1 MSLIAPVRTA
11 GEQTLLDRLA
21 TRPPA
26 AAEAARAVIAA
37 SGLPTRRVEAFKWS
51 DLRAALS
58 DGLPEPAGAHPVV
71 PHAIAALSPL
81 VLSFRADGI
90 GVEGAPPAGLDVA
103 VEDGGATTA
112 EGLVA
117 ALAAALAPKRLV
129 LTVTQALDR
138 PIVLLR
144 GPGAPMRIAV
154 EVAGKGAVTLI
165 EVIAADAGLS
175 TGLIEAQVASGG
187 VLTRISLQRGGAAA
201 VELGHADIALAAG
214 ASYAA
219 AGLALGARFARAESF
234 IALNG
239 AGASCRIDGAYLL
252 GGAAHADATLKVEH
266 AGAGG
271 TTSELFKGAVRDRAR
286 GVFQGKIVVAKDA
299 QHTDARQNHHALMLN
314 EGCEIDAKPEL
325 EIWADDVQC
334 AHGNTI
340 GALDDNALFYARA
353 RGIPDAE
360 ARAMLTD
367 AFIAEAFD
375 RIEDETVRAW
385 LHGVAQD
392 WLGTQL

>member
-1 MSLIAPVRTA
+1 MSVMAPVRTA
-11 GEQTLLDRLA
+11 GEQALLDRLA

-26 AAEAARAVIAA
+26 AADGARAAILA
-37 SGLPTRRVEAFKWS
+37 SGLPSRRVEAFRWS
-51 DLRAALS
+51 DLRAALA
-58 DGLPEPAGAHPVV
+58 DGLPAAAGPDPAAPV
-71 PHAIAALSPL
+71 ALADLKPL
-81 VLSFRADGI
+81 VLAFRADGI
-90 GVEGAPPAGLDVA
+90 GVEGAPPAGLDLA

-112 EGLVA
+112 DGLVP

-129 LTVTQALDR
+129 LTVTAALDR
-138 PIVLLR
+138 PILLLR

-154 EVAGKGAVTLI
+154 EVAGGGAVTLV
-165 EVIAADAGLS
+165 EVIEAQAGLS
-175 TGLIEAQVASGG
+175 AGLIEAQVASGG
-187 VLTRISLQRGGAAA
+187 ALTRISLQRGGAGAI
-201 VELGHADIALAAG
+201 EIGHADVALAPG

-219 AGLALGARFARAESF
+219 AGLALGGRFARAETF
-234 IALNG
+234 VTLNG
-239 AGASCRIDGAYLL
+239 PDAACRIDGAYLL
-252 GGAAHADATLKVEH
+252 AGSAHADATTRVTH
-266 AGAGG
+266 AGPGG
-271 TTSELFKGAVRDRAR
+271 ATTELFKGAVRDRAR

-340 GALDDNALFYARA
+340 GALDENALFYARA
-353 RGIPDAE
+353 RGIPDAQ

-375 RIEDETVRAW
+375 RIEDETLRGW
-385 LHGVAQD
+385 LQATAQA
-392 WLGTQL
+392 WLGTHP